1 MIGLQE
7 GIMGLVLLI
16 GIVLI
21 MTGYV
26 IKRLADQD
34 RNLTRLQK
42 EMEERRIREQEQ
54 RLREREHQK
63 AREEKDK
70 PSPDDAGT

>member
-1 MIGLQE
+1 MTGVQE
-7 GIMGLVLLI
+7 EWMGLVLLI
-16 GIVLI
+16 GVVLI

-42 EMEERRIREQEQ
+42 EMEERRIREQAQ

-63 AREEKDK
+63 AREEKEK
-70 PSPDDAGT
+70 PSPEDART

>member
-1 MIGLQE
+1 MIGIQE
-7 GIMGLVLLI
+7 GIMGLALLI
-16 GIVLI
+16 GVVLI

-42 EMEERRIREQEQ
+42 EMEERSIREQEQ

-63 AREEKDK
+63 AREEKEK
-70 PSPDDAGT
+70 PSPEDAGT